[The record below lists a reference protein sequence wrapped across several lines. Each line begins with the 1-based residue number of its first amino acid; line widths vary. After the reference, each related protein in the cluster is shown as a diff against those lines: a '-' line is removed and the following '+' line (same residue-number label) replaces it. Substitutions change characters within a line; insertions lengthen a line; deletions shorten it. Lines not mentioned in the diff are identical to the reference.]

1 MENTSL
7 NVLEAEIAELQQKI
21 ETRKNLLEQQGGIIE
36 EKKLVSNA
44 INEMFTGS
52 GGVLAS
58 QAPGSSAQVST
69 GKTSDPDV
77 SYLSSVDEET
87 VRDVNA
93 LIQKLPSLG
102 ISGIVKEA
110 ELGGPYLV
118 DVLHDILVDK
128 MYEELTQRGL
138 IK

>member
-1 MENTSL
+1 MN
-7 NVLEAEIAELQQKI
+7 NLEIEIAQLQQRI
-21 ETRKNLLEQQGGIIE
+21 EEKKNLLEQQGGIIE
-36 EKKLVSNA
+36 EKELVSNA
-44 INEMFTGS
+44 LNEMFTGS

-58 QAPGSSAQVST
+58 QTPSNQVKVST

-77 SYLSSVDEET
+77 SYLGNIDEET

-93 LIQKLPSLG
+93 LIEKLPSLG
-102 ISGIVKEA
+102 IAGVVREA
-110 ELGGPYLV
+110 ELGGAYLM
-118 DVLHDILVDK
+118 DVLHDVLVDK

>member
-1 MENTSL
+1 MENSSL
-7 NVLEAEIAELQQKI
+7 NVLEVEIAELQQKI
-21 ETRKNLLEQQGGIIE
+21 EARKNLLEQQGGIIE
-36 EKKLVSNA
+36 EKKLVNNA

-52 GGVLAS
+52 GGVVAS
-58 QAPGSSAQVST
+58 QDPSNPTQVPL

-77 SYLSSVDEET
+77 SYLSNVDEQT
-87 VRDVNA
+87 VRDVNT
-93 LIQKLPSLG
+93 LIQKLPTSG
-102 ISGIVKEA
+102 IAKIVKEA